1 MISSEHINKG
11 LFYFPEEDPYS
22 LSFQECGLE
31 SKFFLLNMGFPLYI
45 ILGHATLVVLYFI
58 LYLANLMLKLKYLR
72 KFVNFLATYLFFNG
86 LIRLYMEIYLGM
98 ALASVLNM
106 HTVDWQSPFKWVTFS
121 NYSGLVALI
130 LITTLPILLF
140 VPFYCCKRANWNK

>member
-1 MISSEHINKG
+1 MIPSGDINDG

-22 LSFQECGLE
+22 LNFQECGIE
-31 SKFFLLNMGFPLYI
+31 SSLFLLNMGFPLYI
-45 ILGHATLVVLYFI
+45 LLGHACLIVLYLI
-58 LYLANLMLKLKYLR
+58 LYFTNLMLKSRCLGKIVIYLS
-72 KFVNFLATYLFFNG
+72 TYLFFNG

-106 HTVDWQSPFKWVTFS
+106 HTADWQSPFKWVAIS

-130 LITTLPILLF
+130 LITSLPILVLI
-140 VPFYCCKRANWNK
+140 PFYCRKRANWN

>member
-1 MISSEHINKG
+1 
-11 LFYFPEEDPYS
+11 
-22 LSFQECGLE
+22 
-31 SKFFLLNMGFPLYI
+31 MGFTLYI
-45 ILGHATLVVLYFI
+45 ILGYATLVVLYLI
-58 LYLANLMLKLKYLR
+58 LNLANLMLKLMCLR
-72 KFVNFLATYLFFNG
+72 KIVNFLATYLFFNG